1 MTENLVDMEI
11 NLTRSDGVIK
21 KTPGIL
27 LREARQT
34 QKLKQSDV
42 AKEIRLS
49 VQWIEEL
56 EQDNYSHV
64 PALIYL
70 RGYLRSYARFVGI
83 VPDEVMAV
91 FDEMGLEE
99 EFKRMKAKVERP
111 VKHQAVPVISRTK
124 KMING
129 NIIRWISCIL
139 LIALIVFVS
148 IIWWQGKKH
157 ILGQLHPVIMP
168 VQENLPLKQALA
180 DSTSAGKTTSTN
192 WIERWI
198 SRNI

>member
-1 MTENLVDMEI
+1 MTKNVIDMEI
-11 NLTRSDGVIK
+11 NPTRSDDVI

-27 LREARQT
+27 LREARRT
-34 QKLKQSDV
+34 KKLKQSDV

-49 VQWIEEL
+49 VQWIKDL

-83 VPDEVMAV
+83 LPDKVMEA
-91 FDEMGLEE
+91 FDEIGLEE
-99 EFKRMKAKVERP
+99 EFKRMKAQVERP
-111 VKHQAVPVISRTK
+111 VQHHAVPVISRTK

-129 NIIRWISCIL
+129 NFIRWIVFVL

-157 ILGQLHPVIMP
+157 IISQLHPVIMP
-168 VQENLPLKQALA
+168 VQESLPLK
-180 DSTSAGKTTSTN
+180 
-192 WIERWI
+192 
-198 SRNI
+198 